1 MTRYCASWRASHCST
16 RFTLRSS
23 RLWHNIKVPSKI
35 QRKNRKNEGEK
46 QVLICFSPILAVQ
59 TLVIMA
65 GNLKL
70 MPLTGIPLPFLSYG
84 GSSILANFIII
95 GLLLRISHNTA
106 VENGE

>member
-1 MTRYCASWRASHCST
+1 M
-16 RFTLRSS
+16 
-23 RLWHNIKVPSKI
+23 
-35 QRKNRKNEGEK
+35 
-46 QVLICFSPILAVQ
+46 
-59 TLVIMA
+59 VIMA